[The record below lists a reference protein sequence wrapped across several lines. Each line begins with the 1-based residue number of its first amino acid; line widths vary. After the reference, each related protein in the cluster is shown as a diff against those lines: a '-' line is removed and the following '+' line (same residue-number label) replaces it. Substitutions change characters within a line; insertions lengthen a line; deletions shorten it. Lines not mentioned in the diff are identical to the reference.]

1 LGFGFSF
8 AHFQMTVFDP
18 NSGAAETEKKVR
30 RTQNI
35 IVAVMVLLMLL
46 PLLLA
51 WYLGAIRF

>member
-1 LGFGFSF
+1 
-8 AHFQMTVFDP
+8 MTVFDP
-18 NSGAAETEKKVR
+18 NSRAAETEKKVR

-51 WYLGAIRF
+51 WYLGAIRL